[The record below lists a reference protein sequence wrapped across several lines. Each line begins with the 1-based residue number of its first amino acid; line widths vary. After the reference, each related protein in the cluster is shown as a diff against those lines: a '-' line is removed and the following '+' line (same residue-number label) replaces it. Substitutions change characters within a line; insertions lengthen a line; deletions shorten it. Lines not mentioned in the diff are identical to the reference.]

1 VPNLFLLK
9 TTFGYRK
16 GDVPIEMRPQ
26 ITIVMPGAQQ
36 SVEAYTSAV
45 RIADAVSEAAPVPA
59 LPEAI
64 RG

>member
-9 TTFGYRK
+9 TTFGYRE

-36 SVEAYTSAV
+36 SVERT
-45 RIADAVSEAAPVPA
+45 RAPCASPM
-59 LPEAI
+59 L
-64 RG
+64 